1 MVNNLKEAKKLLEKY
16 KSITLEQLEE
26 AYDEVGLK
34 RGDEILSEITG
45 FGQTSSCILC
55 LAVDEVCENC
65 IYSIRETFMLERARE
80 LSVNTYKLIPKNYG
94 DDTIIVKSQKAQVIY
109 EVDELFGDTTYY
121 YVFISN
127 NKAIAVMKGEKYRL
141 QE

>member
-65 IYSIRETFMLERARE
+65 IYSF
-80 LSVNTYKLIPKNYG
+80 
-94 DDTIIVKSQKAQVIY
+94 
-109 EVDELFGDTTYY
+109 
-121 YVFISN
+121 
-127 NKAIAVMKGEKYRL
+127 RL
-141 QE
+141 QERRVPCLDKIYDEICKTTNAKDLFAAIQKRISYLTNVIQWYENSN